1 MIVRNLELSHF
12 RNYRRCIAELSPG
25 INWIYG
31 ANGQGKTNLVEALFY
46 LCNLE
51 SFRTKKTLHLL
62 QEKSAEAVIAA
73 QVESKNVQH
82 LVRVNLSNKGRQVIL
97 DNSLVRKVSEYTPTF
112 MALAM
117 TPEDVNLFRNV
128 PQERRKFFNRIIS
141 FNDTVY
147 IKNFQEYSKI
157 ISEKNALLKQ
167 GNTDQIPL
175 WNSMLARSA
184 FKLMKQ
190 RSNFVGLINKYLSD
204 IFKGLSGRDEM
215 LKLVYKPS
223 LITNN
228 LQESEILLQLKKSL
242 TRDLQYGFAVTGPH
256 RDKYHLILDG
266 KKDRD
271 YFSQGEFRI
280 TNLSLIMTINR
291 LLCNRYSFS
300 PVVIFDD
307 LFSELDDE
315 VINSVF
321 KYFLRLKNQIFIT
334 STSEP
339 LKSSPGKQFKVVEG
353 RLV

>member
-1 MIVRNLELSHF
+1 MIIRNLELSHF
-12 RNYRRCIAELSPG
+12 RNYRSSITEFSPR

-31 ANGQGKTNLVEALFY
+31 ANGQGKTNLVEALYF

-51 SFRTKKTLHLL
+51 SFRTRKISHLL
-62 QEKSAEAVIAA
+62 QEKSAEAFIMA

-82 LVRVNLSNKGRQVIL
+82 LIRLNLSNKGRQVIL

-112 MALAM
+112 MALAL

-141 FNDTVY
+141 FNDSIY
-147 IKNFQEYSKI
+147 IRNFQEYSKI

-167 GNTDQIPL
+167 GNNDQIPL
-175 WNSMLARSA
+175 WNSMLASSA
-184 FKLMKQ
+184 VKLMKQ
-190 RSNFVGLINKYLSD
+190 RKNFVELINNYLSD
-204 IFKGLSGRDEM
+204 VFKGLSGRDEI
-215 LKLVYKPS
+215 LKLIYKPS
-223 LITNN
+223 LITKNFE
-228 LQESEILLQLKKSL
+228 ESEILLQLKKNL

-256 RDKYHLILDG
+256 RDEYQLILDG

-291 LLCNRYSFS
+291 LLLDKYSFS

-315 VINSVF
+315 VVNSVF
-321 KYFLRLKNQIFIT
+321 KYFLQLKNQIFIT

-339 LKSSPGKQFKVVEG
+339 LKSYQVKQLQVVEG
-353 RLV
+353 QLV

>member
-1 MIVRNLELSHF
+1 MIVRNLELSNF
-12 RNYRRCIAELSPG
+12 RNYHSCISELSPG

-31 ANGQGKTNLVEALFY
+31 ANGQGKTNLVEALYY
-46 LCNLE
+46 LFNLE
-51 SFRTKKTLHLL
+51 SFRTRKIPNLL
-62 QEKSAEAVIAA
+62 QDKSAEAVITA

-82 LVRVNLSNKGRQVIL
+82 LIRVNLSNKGRQVIL

-112 MALAM
+112 MALAL

-128 PQERRKFFNRIIS
+128 TQARRKFFNRIIS
-141 FNDTVY
+141 FNDSIY

-184 FKLMKQ
+184 VKLMKQ
-190 RSNFVGLINKYLSD
+190 RNNFVESINNYLSD
-204 IFKGLSGRDEM
+204 VFKGLSGRDEM

-228 LQESEILLQLKKSL
+228 FQESEILLQLKKNL

-256 RDKYHLILDG
+256 RDEYHLILDG

-280 TNLSLIMTINR
+280 TNLSLIMTINH
-291 LLCNRYSFS
+291 LLFNRDSFS

-307 LFSELDDE
+307 LFSELGDE
-315 VINSVF
+315 VDNSVF
-321 KYFLRLKNQIFIT
+321 KYFLQLKNQIFIT
-334 STSEP
+334 STSNP
-339 LKSSPGKQFKVVEG
+339 LKFSPGKQFQVVEG
-353 RLV
+353 KLV

>member
-12 RNYRRCIAELSPG
+12 RNYCRCFAELSPG

-31 ANGQGKTNLVEALFY
+31 TNGQGKTNLVEALY
-46 LCNLE
+46 YICNLE
-51 SFRTKKTLHLL
+51 SFRTRKNPHLL
-62 QEKSAEAVIAA
+62 QDKSTEAVITA

-82 LVRVNLSNKGRQVIL
+82 LIRVNLSNKGRQVLL
-97 DNSLVRKVSEYTPTF
+97 DNSLVRKVSEYTPSF
-112 MALAM
+112 MALAL

-141 FNDTVY
+141 FNNSVY
-147 IKNFQEYSKI
+147 IKNFKEYSKI

-167 GNTDQIPL
+167 GNTEHLPL
-175 WNSMLARSA
+175 WNKMLARSA
-184 FKLMKQ
+184 VKLMKQ
-190 RSNFVGLINKYLSD
+190 RHNFVELINNYLSEV
-204 IFKGLSGRDEM
+204 FKGLSGRYEI

-228 LQESEILLQLKKSL
+228 FKENEILMQLKNNL
-242 TRDLQYGFAVTGPH
+242 TRDLQYGFSVTGPH
-256 RDKYHLILDG
+256 RDEYYLILDG

-280 TNLSLIMTINR
+280 TNLSLIMTINH
-291 LLCNRYSFS
+291 LLFDMYSFS
-300 PVVIFDD
+300 PVMIFDD

-315 VINSVF
+315 VVNSVF

-334 STSEP
+334 STSKP
-339 LKSSPGKQFKVVEG
+339 LNFSPGKHFQVIKG
-353 RLV
+353 QLV

>member
-1 MIVRNLELSHF
+1 MIIRNLELSHF
-12 RNYRRCIAELSPG
+12 RNYSRCIAELSPE

-31 ANGQGKTNLVEALFY
+31 ANGQGKTNLVEALYY

-51 SFRTKKTLHLL
+51 SFRTRKNPHLL
-62 QEKSAEAVIAA
+62 QEKSAEAVIKA

-82 LVRVNLSNKGRQVIL
+82 LIRVNLSNKGRQVIL
-97 DNSLVRKVSEYTPTF
+97 DNSLVRKVSEYTPSF
-112 MALAM
+112 MAFAL

-141 FNDTVY
+141 FNDSIY

-167 GNTDQIPL
+167 GNTDQLPL

-184 FKLMKQ
+184 VKLMKQ
-190 RSNFVGLINKYLSD
+190 RNNFVELINNYLSD
-204 IFKGLSGRDEM
+204 VFKGLSGRDAL

-223 LITNN
+223 LSTNN
-228 LQESEILLQLKKSL
+228 FQESELLVQLEKNL

-256 RDKYHLILDG
+256 RDEYHLMLDG

-280 TNLSLIMTINR
+280 TNLSLIMTINL
-291 LLCNRYSFS
+291 LLCDRYSFS
-300 PVVIFDD
+300 PVLIFDD

-315 VINSVF
+315 VIKSVF
-321 KYFLRLKNQIFIT
+321 KYFLQLKNQIFIT

-339 LKSSPGKQFKVVEG
+339 LKSSPGKQFQVVKG
-353 RLV
+353 QLV

>member
-1 MIVRNLELSHF
+1 MIVRKLELSHF
-12 RNYRRCIAELSPG
+12 RNYRKCIAELYPG

-31 ANGQGKTNLVEALFY
+31 TNGQGKTNLVEALYY

-51 SFRTKKTLHLL
+51 SFRTRKIPHLL
-62 QEKSAEAVIAA
+62 HEKSSEATIMA

-82 LVRVNLSNKGRQVIL
+82 LIRINLSNKGRQVIL
-97 DNSLVRKVSEYTPTF
+97 DNSLVRKVSEYTPTY
-112 MALAM
+112 MALAL
-117 TPEDVNLFRNV
+117 TPEDVNLFRNI

-141 FNDTVY
+141 FKDSIY

-167 GNTDQIPL
+167 GVIDQLPL

-184 FKLMKQ
+184 VKLMKK
-190 RSNFVGLINKYLSD
+190 RSNFVELINNYLSD
-204 IFKGLSGRDEM
+204 VFKELSGRDEI

-228 LQESEILLQLKKSL
+228 LQESEILLHLKKNF
-242 TRDLQYGFAVTGPH
+242 TRDLQYGFSVTGPH
-256 RDKYHLILDG
+256 RDEYQLMLDG

-280 TNLSLIMTINR
+280 TNLSLIMTINH
-291 LLCNRYSFS
+291 LLFDRHNFS
-300 PVVIFDD
+300 PLMIFDD
-307 LFSELDDE
+307 LFSELDEE
-315 VINSVF
+315 VVNSVF
-321 KYFLRLKNQIFIT
+321 KYFLHLKNQIFIT

-339 LKSSPGKQFKVVEG
+339 LNSSPGRQFKVVEG
-353 RLV
+353 QLV

>member
-12 RNYRRCIAELSPG
+12 RNYHRCIAELSPG

-31 ANGQGKTNLVEALFY
+31 ANGQGKTNLVEALY
-46 LCNLE
+46 YICNLE
-51 SFRTKKTLHLL
+51 SFRTRKTPHLL
-62 QEKSAEAVIAA
+62 QEKSSEAVITA

-82 LVRVNLSNKGRQVIL
+82 LIRVKLSNKGRQVIL
-97 DNSLVRKVSEYTPTF
+97 DNSLVRKVSEYTPSF
-112 MALAM
+112 MALSL

-141 FNDTVY
+141 FKDSIY
-147 IKNFQEYSKI
+147 IKNFKDYSKI

-167 GNTDQIPL
+167 GNTEQIPL

-184 FKLMKQ
+184 VKLMKQ
-190 RSNFVGLINKYLSD
+190 RNNFVQLINNYLSEV
-204 IFKGLSGRDEM
+204 FNGLSGRDEI

-223 LITNN
+223 LVTNN
-228 LQESEILLQLKKSL
+228 FQESEILLQLKNNL
-242 TRDLQYGFAVTGPH
+242 NRDLQYGFAVTGPH
-256 RDKYHLILDG
+256 RDEYHLILDG

-280 TNLSLIMTINR
+280 TNLTLIMTINHI
-291 LLCNRYSFS
+291 LFDRYGFS
-300 PVVIFDD
+300 PIMIFDD

-315 VINSVF
+315 VVNSVF
-321 KYFLRLKNQIFIT
+321 EYFLHLKNQIFIT

-339 LKSSPGKQFKVVEG
+339 LNFSLGRQFQVVEG